1 MSGLFSLSV
10 TYGAQSHDL
19 SMNSA
24 SPPSRVTVIAILSVG
39 ILSVSTAAIFIRL
52 ALESS
57 NQQGLGFSLVIA
69 ALRLSIA
76 SALLM
81 PTWRS
86 LQPAQPRS
94 LLLAAAAGIFLAA
107 HFASWITSLSY
118 TSIAA
123 STTLVTTNPVWVA
136 LLSWLIWR
144 ERPTGVTTIGIIV
157 AIAGSLIV
165 GLSDVAVSATGQQP
179 LLGNGLAL
187 VGSWTVSGYF
197 LLSRE
202 AQKHGLTTQQ
212 LIIIAYSMAA
222 VVLLPLPMLAQ
233 TSYWGYPP
241 RVYGYIALMAVFPQL
256 IGHTSLN
263 WAVRWISPT
272 LVTLVILAEPLGSG
286 ILSFMVFNENPGWVV
301 IGGGAV
307 LLTGVAIA
315 ALGSRP
321 SVQS

>member
-1 MSGLFSLSV
+1 MSAPSS
-10 TYGAQSHDL
+10 
-19 SMNSA
+19 
-24 SPPSRVTVIAILSVG
+24 PSRVTVIAILSIG

-52 ALESS
+52 ALDSS
-57 NQQGLGFSLVIA
+57 NLQGLGFSLVIA

-76 SALLM
+76 SVLLI

-86 LQPAQPRS
+86 LQPTKLQPRS
-94 LLLAAAAGIFLAA
+94 LLLAAIAGLFLAA
-107 HFASWITSLSY
+107 HFACWITSLSY

-123 STTLVTTNPVWVA
+123 STTLVTTNPIWVA

-144 ERPTGVTTIGIIV
+144 ERPTGITTLGIAV
-157 AIAGSLIV
+157 AIAGSLVV
-165 GLSDVAVSATGQQP
+165 GLSDAAVDSPGQQP
-179 LLGNGLAL
+179 LLGNMLAL

-212 LIIIAYSMAA
+212 LITIAYSMAA
-222 VVLLPLPMLAQ
+222 LVLLPLPLLAQ
-233 TSYWGYPP
+233 TSYGGYPP
-241 RVYGYIALMAVFPQL
+241 AVYVYISLMAIFPQL

-286 ILSFMVFNENPGWVV
+286 ILSFIVFNENPGGQV
-301 IGGGAV
+301 IAGGAV
-307 LLTGVAIA
+307 LLTGAAIA
-315 ALGSRP
+315 AIGSRSPPQP
-321 SVQS
+321 S